1 MMKELLEK
9 YGINIDQQTIHV
21 SGERM
26 RAFCTDV
33 SGKWVPVE
41 DVMKLLDRIQEL
53 EKQIYGSR

>member
-1 MMKELLEK
+1 MKELLEK

-41 DVMKLLDRIQEL
+41 DVMKLLDRINEL
-53 EKQIYGSR
+53 EQQIYGSK